1 MRKKR
6 RILRDTG
13 FEVDLTPA
21 ISVALILVLIFVTGA
36 TQIFQTWL
44 TVTSPRVKKAPQVV
58 GEEQK
63 TEFKVNIHLLSN
75 GQILLNEELVDQ
87 KKLDSLLPE
96 LMLRSATGLVL
107 VSADSEV
114 EHGKVVEIIDLAKQ
128 KGAREVALLRRV
140 K

>member
-1 MRKKR
+1 MIRKKK
-6 RILRDTG
+6 RIKDTD
-13 FEVDLTPA
+13 FELDLTPA
-21 ISVALILVLIFVTGA
+21 ISVALILVLIFITGA

-44 TVTSPRVKKAPQVV
+44 TVTSPRVRKAPQVI
-58 GEEQK
+58 EKEQK
-63 TEFKVNIHLLSN
+63 TEFKVNIHLLSS
-75 GQILLNEELVDQ
+75 GQILLNEEVITQ

-96 LMLRSATGLVL
+96 LMIRSATGLVL

-128 KGAREVALLRRV
+128 KGAREVALLKRV